1 MCLRCV
7 EIRRRR
13 LWGERLISACKHVV
27 KRDTVVI
34 HSDVT
39 DSEVMLLAPP
49 FLSIVEIWIRGP
61 GEILWLRIGPPGLLR
76 SRRTFDILMPACADV
91 SIFTET
97 VCGTTGGTKGTIR
110 TTGLGRGGVGWLMK
124 PAAFLLLCSPLMQSA
139 RPPGQACLGKHQP
152 SLRR

>member
-49 FLSIVEIWIRGP
+49 FCRSWRFGFEARVKFFGF
-61 GEILWLRIGPPGLLR
+61 GLATRASR
-76 SRRTFDILMPACADV
+76 SRRTFDILMPACADG